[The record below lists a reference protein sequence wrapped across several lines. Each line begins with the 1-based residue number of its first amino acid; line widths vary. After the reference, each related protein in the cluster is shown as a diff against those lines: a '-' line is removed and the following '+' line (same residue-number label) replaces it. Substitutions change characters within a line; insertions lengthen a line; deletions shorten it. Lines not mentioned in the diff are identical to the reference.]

1 MKQILS
7 GIASVSVSKSMNSD
21 LAQHFVGLGL
31 HRISADDK
39 KGLHYLLRYEQ
50 SLGTEIH
57 HFIEILTGTKI
68 QNEYFPYLLY

>member
-1 MKQILS
+1 
-7 GIASVSVSKSMNSD
+7 MNSD

-68 QNEYFPYLLY
+68 QNE